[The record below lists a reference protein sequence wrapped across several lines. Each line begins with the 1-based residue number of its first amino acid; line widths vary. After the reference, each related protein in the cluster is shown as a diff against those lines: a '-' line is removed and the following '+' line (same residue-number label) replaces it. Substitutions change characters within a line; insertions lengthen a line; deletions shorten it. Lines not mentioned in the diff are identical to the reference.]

1 MNSPDLHIELQ
12 NICQSHHV
20 ESVYVFGSRADEIRR
35 FLDGKSKPSIPAH
48 SDVDVGVKIKL
59 GVSLNVQEKVRLGME
74 LEDLFDV
81 NRVDL
86 LVISEVDPFVAANIV
101 RGERIY
107 CKDEYMADEFDL
119 YILRRAGDLIHLER
133 ERMAL
138 ALREG
143 S

>member
-1 MNSPDLHIELQ
+1 MISYIQLQ
-12 NICQSHHV
+12 NICKRYHV
-20 ESVYVFGSRADEIRR
+20 ESLYVFGSRAGEIRH
-35 FLDGKSKPSIPAH
+35 FLNSKGKPLISAH
-48 SDVDVGVKIKL
+48 SDVDIGVKMKR
-59 GVSLNVQEKVRLGME
+59 GVSLNVREKVRLGID
-74 LEDLFDV
+74 LEDLFNV

-86 LVISEVDPFVAANIV
+86 LVISEVDPFVAANVV

-107 CKDEYMADEFDL
+107 CEDEYVADEYDL

-143 S
+143 DKT